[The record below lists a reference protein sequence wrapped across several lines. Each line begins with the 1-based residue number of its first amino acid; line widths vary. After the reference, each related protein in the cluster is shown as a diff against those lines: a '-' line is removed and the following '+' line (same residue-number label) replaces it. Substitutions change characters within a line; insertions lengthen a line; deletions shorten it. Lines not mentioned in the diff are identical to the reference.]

1 MNCFGLLYGFEGTYL
16 EKGYTPYKV
25 FGGNDERA
33 TPVPIPNTAVKSL
46 SAENTR
52 LETIRENRS
61 LPELFQKLQLIAG
74 AFDYIICKNGTFA
87 V

>member
-1 MNCFGLLYGFEGTYL
+1 
-16 EKGYTPYKV
+16 
-25 FGGNDERA
+25 
-33 TPVPIPNTAVKSL
+33 
-46 SAENTR
+46 
-52 LETIRENRS
+52 